1 LLTSGLYEAQIYYTC
16 KKENIGVQL
25 ELSFNGRMVKQTVTE
40 AYDTQLVGA
49 AENRVTRR
57 ESLMKDFKAMTLGT
71 FTFSMPKKRG
81 TLSLRATNIPG
92 SEAIDLRYVTLTRMV
107 K

>member
-1 LLTSGLYEAQIYYTC
+1 
-16 KKENIGVQL
+16 
-25 ELSFNGRMVKQTVTE
+25 MVKQTVTE

-57 ESLMKDFKAMTLGT
+57 ESLMKDFKAMPLG
-71 FTFSMPKKRG
+71 TFSMPKKRG